1 MCGIA
6 GIVGKADSHSVEN
19 MLRATSHRGPDDS
32 GILGDTYLTIGM
44 NRLSIMDVS
53 AAGHQ
58 PMLSQDERYWI
69 VFNGEVFNFLEIRSQ
84 LRKKGYSF
92 RSHSDTEV
100 VLNAYIEYGKSCL
113 NLFRGMFAFIIY
125 DTQTRELFGARDRFG
140 VKPLYYTMV
149 KGLFVFASEIK
160 GLLASGYV
168 QFLVNRT
175 ALKDLLL
182 LGSASAN
189 GATLVNSIKSVEAA
203 HYFVYQNG
211 ELKVTRY
218 WSLVMNPVYNQL
230 SYEDAKH
237 ILIEKLKESV
247 SLRLISDRPTGLFL
261 SSGIDSAA
269 LAVAACLL
277 GKKDLLTFTLGFEE
291 ETAVFD
297 ESSFAKSIANH
308 LGMRHKI
315 RRVNAGEFHKLFNSF
330 VFAIDQPSI
339 DGFNTFLISEF
350 ASQDLVVALS
360 GLGGDELMGGYMRDR
375 AILHWNT
382 KRQWLPDPAIKCL
395 NKLAYTRLF
404 SRGYS
409 KAFFRSF
416 RAKDPVWNYF
426 LTRILNDYSKIDRL
440 LVDSAGT
447 LHERFLSFKDVR
459 QSSITAGQQLSLLE
473 LNRYMT
479 PQLLRDMDAA
489 SMYNS
494 MEIRFPLID
503 HQFVEFV
510 FSLPD
515 HFKMDAFSPLKV
527 YKEGIYSYNKY
538 GAKKILIDCLKPFLP
553 NDYFETK
560 KRGFGLPLNDWVSA
574 HFNEEILDMLTPST
588 SNTQYFT
595 AKGLALLRK
604 DYQLRGMNNLLY
616 LVFLFLKW
624 EKSIKSLLPS
634 SKTVGYYNT

>member
-6 GIVGKADSHSVEN
+6 GIVGTANNCAVEN

-32 GILGDTYLTIGM
+32 GILSDPYVTIGM
-44 NRLSIMDVS
+44 NRLSVMDVS

-58 PMLSQDERYWI
+58 PMVSHDKRYWI
-69 VFNGEVFNFLEIRSQ
+69 VFNGEVFNFHEIKRG
-84 LRKKGYSF
+84 LAEKGYSF
-92 RSHSDTEV
+92 RSSSDTEV
-100 VLNAYIEYGKSCL
+100 VLNAYIEYGTRCL
-113 NLFRGMFAFIIY
+113 DLFRGMFAFIIY
-125 DTQTRELFGARDRFG
+125 DTQTREVFGARDRFG
-140 VKPLYYTMV
+140 VKPFYYAIV
-149 KGLFVFASEIK
+149 NGLFVFASEIK

-168 QFLVNRT
+168 QFSINRGS
-175 ALKDLLL
+175 LKDLLL
-182 LGSASAN
+182 LGSVSAK
-189 GATLVNSIKSVEAA
+189 GESMVNDIKSIEAA
-203 HYFVYQNG
+203 HYFVYRDG
-211 ELKVTRY
+211 GLKVTRY
-218 WSLVMNPVYNQL
+218 WSLRMNPVYNRL

-237 ILIEKLKESV
+237 TLLEKLKDSV

-277 GKKDLLTFTLGFEE
+277 DRRDLLTFTLGFEK
-291 ETAVFD
+291 ETTVFD
-297 ESSFAKSIANH
+297 ESDLAEKTANH
-308 LGMRHKI
+308 LGMRHKTM
-315 RRVNAGEFHKLFNSF
+315 RVNVNAFNKLFNSF

-382 KRQWLPDPAIKCL
+382 KQQWLPDAVVKFL
-395 NKLAYTRLF
+395 NKLAYTQLF
-404 SRGYS
+404 SQVYS

-426 LTRILNDYSKIDRL
+426 LTRLLNDYSKIDRL
-440 LVDSAGT
+440 LVDSVGT
-447 LHERFLSFKDVR
+447 LGDSFLSFDDVR
-459 QSSITAGQQLSLLE
+459 ESSITTSQQLSLLE
-473 LNRYMT
+473 INRYMT

-494 MEIRFPLID
+494 MEVRFPLID
-503 HQFVEFV
+503 HEFVEFV

-515 HFKMDAFSPLKV
+515 QFKADAFSPLKI
-527 YKEGIYSYNKY
+527 YKQGIYSYNNY

-553 NDYFETK
+553 KDYFETK
-560 KRGFGLPLNDWVSA
+560 KRGFGLPINNWVSS
-574 HFNEEILDMLTPST
+574 HFREEILDTLTPSK
-588 SNTQYFT
+588 SNSQYFT
-595 AKGLALLRK
+595 PQGLVSLRE
-604 DYQLRGMNNLLY
+604 DYLRTGMNNLLY

-624 EKSIKSLLPS
+624 EKSIKTLLPFQRN
-634 SKTVGYYNT
+634 VGCYNT